1 MRLIG
6 IFLIIVGAIS
16 AILFFLDKNFVLL
29 NWINTWGSQV
39 AWGIRGFLILLGI
52 ILFIVG
58 KAAEEEEAEEEA
70 EAHKG
75 S

>member
-1 MRLIG
+1 MRLFG
-6 IFLIIVGAIS
+6 IILIIVGAIS

-29 NWINTWGSQV
+29 DWINTWGNQV
-39 AWGIRGFLILLGI
+39 GWGIRGFLMLLGI

>member
-1 MRLIG
+1 MRLFG

-16 AILFFLDKNFVLL
+16 AILFFLDKNFILFD
-29 NWINTWGSQV
+29 WINTWGSQV
-39 AWGIRGFLILLGI
+39 GWGIRGFLMLLGI

>member
-1 MRLIG
+1 MRLFG

-29 NWINTWGSQV
+29 DWINTWGSQV
-39 AWGIRGFLILLGI
+39 GWGIRGFLILLGI

>member
-1 MRLIG
+1 MRLFG

-29 NWINTWGSQV
+29 DWINTWGSQV
-39 AWGIRGFLILLGI
+39 GWGIRGFLMLLGI

>member
-1 MRLIG
+1 MRLFG
-6 IFLIIVGAIS
+6 IILIIVGAIS

-29 NWINTWGSQV
+29 DWINTWGSQV
-39 AWGIRGFLILLGI
+39 GWGIRGFLILLGI

>member
-29 NWINTWGSQV
+29 DWINTWGSQV
-39 AWGIRGFLILLGI
+39 GWGIRGFLILLGI

>member
-1 MRLIG
+1 MRLFG

-29 NWINTWGSQV
+29 DWINTWGAQV
-39 AWGIRGFLILLGI
+39 GWGIRGFLMLLGI

>member
-1 MRLIG
+1 MRLFG
-6 IFLIIVGAIS
+6 IILIIVGATS

-29 NWINTWGSQV
+29 DWINTWGNQV
-39 AWGIRGFLILLGI
+39 GWGIRGFLMLLGI

>member
-1 MRLIG
+1 MRSFG
-6 IFLIIVGAIS
+6 IILIIVGAIS

-29 NWINTWGSQV
+29 DWINTWGSQV
-39 AWGIRGFLILLGI
+39 GWGIRGFLILLGI